1 MERHLLM
8 LIAQVDTS
16 LKHIDATASLIQSHG
31 WGLTAIALIVTL
43 MLVLFAI
50 NMIDARRRE
59 QRYVEENLGR
69 EKDMKDRIRT
79 MEDRQY
85 AEMKGLVTG
94 YHQALT
100 EQTTVCRELSVVL
113 NATKDELEVFRQL
126 RESAPHNH
134 NAKREQA

>member
-1 MERHLLM
+1 MMSFL
-8 LIAQVDTS
+8 AQVDTS
-16 LKHIDATASLIQSHG
+16 LKHIDETANLIQSHG

-59 QRYVEENLGR
+59 QRYVEENLAR
-69 EKDMKDRIRT
+69 EKDMKERIRS

-85 AEMKGLVTG
+85 AEMKGIVTG

-113 NATKDELEVFRQL
+113 NDTKDELAVFRQL
-126 RESAPHNH
+126 REQTTCKPPS
-134 NAKREQA
+134 KREQT